1 MTDNH
6 IPRLWFLPEDRSF
19 PYHTCKPSQPSVLCM
34 LAQINAGFYLN
45 MTCLLAPGNHADV
58 AARIQGFLAI
68 EAQIARTLGQTCV
81 AVIRLAQRC
90 VAHIQN
96 SPKVISPIILPLFL
110 REIYSAIPSGS
121 SVSHWPNP
129 SAVGSRSQPSS
140 FHTIF

>member
-1 MTDNH
+1 
-6 IPRLWFLPEDRSF
+6 
-19 PYHTCKPSQPSVLCM
+19 
-34 LAQINAGFYLN
+34 

-110 REIYSAIPSGS
+110 RENIFCNSLRFFRLPLAK
-121 SVSHWPNP
+121 P
-129 SAVGSRSQPSS
+129 SAAGQAQPAIFVPHHFLNCGLAAKDALAGSFGWSCA
-140 FHTIF
+140 